1 MIYILTME
9 IPIWLCSSL
18 FIWQWQYHIIII
30 FVPYLYKPSSHNTL
44 NHSLRVFLRWFSTPI
59 SLHKANEMMNMI
71 HSSSRCF
78 STPIL
83 EHIQLFITHQ
93 IETDCAVDTACMD
106 HCYCGGYSMFGPLLH
121 SSDNTNSAL
130 PINCIMN
137 HLMMGKWMT
146 FGYAIY
152 IVCVF
157 VFRSDGSLLVPGS
170 PVYRLNGILMT
181 PNRINI
187 TVAIPHLYH
196 LSSHK
201 AYNHTAVHHI
211 IHPILS
217 ILLTWSCT
225 LAVTSDMRSH
235 TKRRP
240 PSAPLA
246 PNHRSFPTVDRIAR
260 SYNPTNISIIILSS
274 LHVYL
279 AANLLLLILQILL
292 SLLASVP
299 INTVRF
305 LIIFDEGILVL
316 NPTLATMLCDRPNS
330 IDYELNLND
339 PIPRYCNPH
348 SILHLNVILYFCF
361 YRLTCTLIS
370 IYILSS
376 HSLGH
381 ILAHL
386 KKKYRKS
393 TRLNSSHCVTS
404 RMPSYA

>member
-225 LAVTSDMRSH
+225 LILPIPFTNITRSNPDVSPTDWAIRAH
-235 TKRRP
+235 SRGINRPEIALLDGVKYAMRP
-240 PSAPLA
+240 PPAMYA
-246 PNHRSFPTVDRIAR
+246 FYQPNHTAAHHIIHS
-260 SYNPTNISIIILSS
+260 ISHLFYAIYQPE
-274 LHVYL
+274 H
-279 AANLLLLILQILL
+279 
-292 SLLASVP
+292 
-299 INTVRF
+299 
-305 LIIFDEGILVL
+305 
-316 NPTLATMLCDRPNS
+316 MLCDRPNS